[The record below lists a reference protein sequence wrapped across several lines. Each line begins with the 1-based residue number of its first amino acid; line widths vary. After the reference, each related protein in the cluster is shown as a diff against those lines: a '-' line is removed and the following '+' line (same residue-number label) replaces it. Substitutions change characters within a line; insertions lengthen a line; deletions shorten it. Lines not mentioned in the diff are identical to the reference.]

1 MVLFAWSKCYLLKT
15 ATFMASTKMTVTEV
29 IKKRKKTVTSGK
41 NDHNNKMSN
50 EVVPFLA

>member
-29 IKKRKKTVTSGK
+29 IKKKKRVTSGK
-41 NDHNNKMSN
+41 NDHNNKTSN